1 MKKLGSNL
9 FVVLPPRHYEKPVDL
24 IIAGKMKIYEH
35 TTESNEKNYSF
46 GFTLSE
52 DQREAFQNIEKRIKH
67 LANESK
73 PTVKK
78 LSPKFANKSSK
89 RIPANFRKFT
99 PSSIARTTESLAL
112 FRSLLTVPKNRSIN
126 VIKLFLNC
134 CCSID
139 VLYCFANLFL
149 FCDLFFVYKN
159 LYLLSCLPT

>member
-9 FVVLPPRHYEKPVDL
+9 FVVLPPRNNEKPVDL

-52 DQREAFQNIEKRIKH
+52 DQREAFQNIEKRTKH

-78 LSPKFANKSSK
+78 LSPKFANFHSDDFQIIKTDSSEFSK
-89 RIPANFRKFT
+89 VYSKLYCKNDRITCPF
-99 PSSIARTTESLAL
+99 SIVVELS
-112 FRSLLTVPKNRSIN
+112 TVPKNRSKGL
-126 VIKLFLNC
+126 VEP
-134 CCSID
+134 SR
-139 VLYCFANLFL
+139 
-149 FCDLFFVYKN
+149 
-159 LYLLSCLPT
+159 